1 MYNFLLSQ
9 ESVSIDSNVINGEGS
24 LHSNDDGTTRTMEQV
39 AERLQKG
46 LHVIDTILEEDELR
60 PESAMDV
67 KEPGII
73 QSTTPSGAAVN
84 KTENI
89 EETTSLNSDDNVKD
103 TIDAVLQ
110 KVIDDRE
117 KQQS

>member
-1 MYNFLLSQ
+1 
-9 ESVSIDSNVINGEGS
+9 
-24 LHSNDDGTTRTMEQV
+24 MELV
-39 AERLQKG
+39 AERLQKR
-46 LHVIDTILEEDELR
+46 LHVIDTIIEEEEQR

-67 KEPGII
+67 KEP
-73 QSTTPSGAAVN
+73 TAPSGTAVS
-84 KTENI
+84 KTEEN
-89 EETTSLNSDDNVKD
+89 NDDIVKD